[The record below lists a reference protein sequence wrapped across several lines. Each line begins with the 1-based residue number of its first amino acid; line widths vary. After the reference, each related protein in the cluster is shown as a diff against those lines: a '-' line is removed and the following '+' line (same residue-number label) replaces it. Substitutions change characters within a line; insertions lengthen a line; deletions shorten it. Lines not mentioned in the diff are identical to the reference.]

1 MVVIY
6 SNNPVYYLITSVR
19 KQQLEIKQAQLEKQ
33 TNIERGDEKLQM
45 KRRYLCTQRNESSL
59 IEIWCGQTN
68 VKHTKNNP

>member
-45 KRRYLCTQRNESSL
+45 KRRYLCTQRSESSL